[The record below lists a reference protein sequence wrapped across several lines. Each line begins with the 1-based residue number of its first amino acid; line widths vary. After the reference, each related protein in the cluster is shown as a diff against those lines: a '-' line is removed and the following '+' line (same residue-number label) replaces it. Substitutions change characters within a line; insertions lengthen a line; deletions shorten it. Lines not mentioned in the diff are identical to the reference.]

1 MEPSLIADLVAR
13 LLALPAER
21 VTVWHFLFLTMG
33 GLCLVAPGIV
43 RSRHHAR
50 HVEFIRTATPEQLAA
65 YTGHHKLPPP
75 SPPSVGGPVLV
86 LALVLVLGLIRGSG
100 LSVASAEDS
109 SECRRDR
116 DCPAGQY
123 CNRGSCVSNA
133 RRPNPRPKAQMAAR
147 EPLGLAWEERD
158 PERPSLGWLQRN
170 L

>member
-21 VTVWHFLFLTMG
+21 VTVWHFLFLIIG

-75 SPPSVGGPVLV
+75 GPPSVGGPVLV

-100 LSVASAEDS
+100 LSVASVEDS
-109 SECRRDR
+109 ST
-116 DCPAGQY
+116 A
-123 CNRGSCVSNA
+123 
-133 RRPNPRPKAQMAAR
+133 
-147 EPLGLAWEERD
+147 
-158 PERPSLGWLQRN
+158 
-170 L
+170 